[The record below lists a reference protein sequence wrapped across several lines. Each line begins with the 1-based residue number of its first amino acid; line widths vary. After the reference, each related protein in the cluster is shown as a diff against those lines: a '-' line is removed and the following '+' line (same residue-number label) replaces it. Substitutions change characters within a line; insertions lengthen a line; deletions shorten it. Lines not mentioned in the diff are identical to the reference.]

1 MIINM
6 PSNPNHTMITEIKI
20 EKLLPMWGAQ
30 DSKQGEKEG
39 DQEPSSSAWVQGTS
53 RREQQRLFFKFPPE
67 MVKDWSPRSAV
78 CSLWLSLCDRMWVP
92 ISQNREIEKK
102 VT

>member
-39 DQEPSSSAWVQGTS
+39 DQEPSSSA
-53 RREQQRLFFKFPPE
+53 
-67 MVKDWSPRSAV
+67 
-78 CSLWLSLCDRMWVP
+78 
-92 ISQNREIEKK
+92 
-102 VT
+102 